1 MEDLGH
7 YLANYSAAQCMQWG
21 LLQGCGYVKT
31 RCGAGGADRAAVVDA
46 MDECEGRPV
55 WLAIDDPLLA
65 AKCAGGIAPCA
76 TVALNGYQSADG
88 VKKCNAQCYTGA
100 TPITG
105 APACTV
111 KPAAAVEGAETSEF
125 MGREISAHWM
135 QYLWIAVWVLGAIFV
150 LGCARVFLCPK
161 EGSKL
166 FMNLT
171 STIMI
176 TAGLALFVV
185 SLIGYLNLAVPYIS
199 MVAIEVEALMGVVM
213 LYVIG
218 IVGGVIM
225 LVGLTTLM
233 GICCKSACLLVVM
246 QMFWIVLLLAQVTR
260 SHYHC
265 LPLPLPPPPPPPLST
280 HPSPCCSRRSPSP
293 SSSSTGCRRS
303 TTSRPTRSPTC
314 RASETA
320 STRASSAPTR

>member
-150 LGCARVFLCPK
+150 LLGISLV
-161 EGSKL
+161 GS
-166 FMNLT
+166 
-171 STIMI
+171 
-176 TAGLALFVV
+176 GV
-185 SLIGYLNLAVPYIS
+185 SL
-199 MVAIEVEALMGVVM
+199 
-213 LYVIG
+213 
-218 IVGGVIM
+218 
-225 LVGLTTLM
+225 
-233 GICCKSACLLVVM
+233 
-246 QMFWIVLLLAQVTR
+246 
-260 SHYHC
+260 
-265 LPLPLPPPPPPPLST
+265 
-280 HPSPCCSRRSPSP
+280 
-293 SSSSTGCRRS
+293 
-303 TTSRPTRSPTC
+303 
-314 RASETA
+314 
-320 STRASSAPTR
+320 